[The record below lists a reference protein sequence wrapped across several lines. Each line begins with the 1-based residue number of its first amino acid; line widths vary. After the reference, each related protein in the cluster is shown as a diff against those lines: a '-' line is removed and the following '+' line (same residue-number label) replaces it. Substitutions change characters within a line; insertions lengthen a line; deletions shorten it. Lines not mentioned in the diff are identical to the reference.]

1 MAHGRYSLNVGGMNE
16 FLRGCHLF
24 NKPFF
29 CSPLQH
35 NFVGLLCYKTS
46 VARRERE
53 GEWCRKA
60 SLLQREA
67 DVSVYW
73 LMASACGKM
82 FYRAGCCVSNKNA
95 SPLSEMPEVQRC
107 LGIFQGKWRIP
118 LSIAWTLLDIFM
130 SDTAKY
136 QRSAAFTVTVQG
148 RGGD

>member
-107 LGIFQGKWRIP
+107 LGTFQRCRVFFWLKLIHRNLDKI
-118 LSIAWTLLDIFM
+118 LYWTTWEL
-130 SDTAKY
+130 AKLPNL
-136 QRSAAFTVTVQG
+136 
-148 RGGD
+148 